1 MMGTVG
7 SLFHGQLD
15 PLPVAAYRLRA
26 AGNGRRT
33 DVLLGAPC
41 NHEVSLCPVLSWVP
55 DVAGEI
61 VEQIREC
68 PADRVVRWAAGALT
82 SMYVITGLAWV
93 IWNVQ
98 MDRLPVNCF
107 REAFLAKVAAYQQ
120 CGDEMS
126 ASGTDA
132 PAAHTELRVDG
143 K

>member
-1 MMGTVG
+1 MRALKYSV
-7 SLFHGQLD
+7 LIC
-15 PLPVAAYRLRA
+15 VAALVWLTGYLSLRSFQA
-26 AGNGRRT
+26 E
-33 DVLLGAPC
+33 GA
-41 NHEVSLCPVLSWVP
+41 SLKTCALMSGPFL
-55 DVAGEI
+55 I
-61 VEQIREC
+61 
-68 PADRVVRWAAGALT
+68 WAAGALT

>member
-1 MMGTVG
+1 WKPPAHSPEENMVRQKCSGI
-7 SLFHGQLD
+7 
-15 PLPVAAYRLRA
+15 
-26 AGNGRRT
+26 RR
-33 DVLLGAPC
+33 
-41 NHEVSLCPVLSWVP
+41 S
-55 DVAGEI
+55 
-61 VEQIREC
+61 
-68 PADRVVRWAAGALT
+68 
-82 SMYVITGLAWV
+82 YLAWV

>member
-1 MMGTVG
+1 MSFRSTERQTPMTVW
-7 SLFHGQLD
+7 LVFWLI
-15 PLPVAAYRLRA
+15 
-26 AGNGRRT
+26 
-33 DVLLGAPC
+33 
-41 NHEVSLCPVLSWVP
+41 P